1 MPFLG
6 SQTPRHLSGAVSVGE
21 SAQWAWG
28 LSSPRD
34 WETNWKEKTW
44 YIKDIEGIR
53 GGGKTMS
60 FAYVRV
66 EKSTYKNVMANTAHA
81 LRAPGTPGLSHVDL
95 SRSSLNMVWSCQ
107 ENEGADHRNITAALK
122 EYKAKTGAKEYKDAP
137 PCLHMLVGVS
147 VDWIQETGDLH
158 DPENP
163 RNIALFKAAKDWS
176 EKTFGA
182 GSTIAL
188 RMDMDEKGGAVVD
201 VIASPVFT
209 VKQRKTEKKMI
220 SVNKALEAAFGK
232 TYQYKKAQDSWAEYA
247 QTHLDKDLRRGEDK
261 EKTGREHLHHTAYK
275 EVMEQ
280 KERLQT
286 ENKFLI
292 KENETLRK
300 NRESALEN
308 LSDLNLQIGV
318 AEEELSHTR
327 AEYETERA
335 HVEALKQDKSVLEIR
350 LKELEK
356 TEQERLDAINHAN
369 DTMTALRKKIRAAQS
384 KLEAFSGSI
393 FGIFARARVVDVEK
407 KAKVKI
413 DKATAAF
420 EEQRRGLLED
430 INTKTFQLNNAS
442 QRAETAEGKLRS
454 VERERDEKAALL
466 ETLIKNVPGAWEYI
480 NGRNRAGRG
489 LPGLTM

>member
-1 MPFLG
+1 
-6 SQTPRHLSGAVSVGE
+6 
-21 SAQWAWG
+21 
-28 LSSPRD
+28 
-34 WETNWKEKTW
+34 
-44 YIKDIEGIR
+44 
-53 GGGKTMS
+53 MS

-95 SRSSLNMVWSCQ
+95 SRSDLNLVWSCQ
-107 ENEGADHRNITAALK
+107 EKEGADHRNIVDALK

-158 DPENP
+158 DPKNP

-182 GSTIAL
+182 GSTIAV

-201 VIASPVFT
+201 VVASPVFT

-247 QTHLDKDLRRGEDK
+247 QTYLDKDLRRGEDK
-261 EKTGREHLHHTAYK
+261 EKTGREHLHHVEFK
-275 EVMEQ
+275 KVMEQ
-280 KERLQT
+280 KELLQN

-292 KENETLRK
+292 KENETLKK

-308 LSDLNLQIGV
+308 LADLNLQISV

-335 HVEALKQDKSVLEIR
+335 HVEELKQDKTILETR

-356 TEQERLDAINHAN
+356 TEKERLDAINHAN
-369 DTMTALRKKIRAAQS
+369 NTLSALRQKIKDARS

-393 FGIFARARVVDVEK
+393 FGIFARARVVDVNR
-407 KAKVKI
+407 KAKIKI
-413 DKATAAF
+413 DEATAAF
-420 EEQRRGLLED
+420 EEQRKGLLED
-430 INTKTFQLNNAS
+430 INSKTFQLNHAS
-442 QRAETAEGKLRS
+442 QRADKAEGKLRS

-466 ETLIKNVPGAWEYI
+466 ETLIKNVPGASEYI
-480 NGRNRAGRG
+480 QNKNRVGRG
-489 LPGLTM
+489 LPGLAM